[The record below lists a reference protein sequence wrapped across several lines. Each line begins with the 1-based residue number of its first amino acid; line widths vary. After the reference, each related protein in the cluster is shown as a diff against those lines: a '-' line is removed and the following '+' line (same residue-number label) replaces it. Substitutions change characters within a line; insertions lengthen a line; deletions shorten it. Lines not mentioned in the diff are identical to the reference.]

1 MRIRWPDT
9 IFDDMP
15 YDASVRNAGFAARH
29 PGSFLGKKFGV
40 ERSCKCLLRQRETV
54 ARIRAELRAY
64 IFLLVYNAIF
74 LLFVV
79 SIYMDSFDGF
89 GPGNLAT
96 GRLGKTLRFRS
107 CDPLANPV
115 NPVNP
120 GNPCLLFRICR
131 RSSAPVKI
139 GTDVF
144 PDVAFPKLRQQV
156 ICRTYI
162 FV

>member
-29 PGSFLGKKFGV
+29 PGSFLGKKVRGG
-40 ERSCKCLLRQRETV
+40 
-54 ARIRAELRAY
+54 AELQMPPAAAGDGSSDSRGIVCVY
-64 IFLLVYNAIF
+64 FLLVYNVIF

-96 GRLGKTLRFRS
+96 GRLGKILRFRS
-107 CDPLANPV
+107 CDPLA

-131 RSSAPVKI
+131 RSSAPVKT

-156 ICRTYI
+156 ICWTYV